1 MLCAI
6 HVFKIKAPKPESSYF
21 IQKSMTWDP
30 DRQIKC
36 SLRIV
41 ALGHRLGFIANN
53 LTPYTLSLSPFG
65 LLFYEMHLFIFPKSK
80 LQNLSQVILFRSQW
94 PEILIDYI
102 KWSLRIVPLGHRFG
116 FIPIIWHPTL
126 LLFLKLCYL

>member
-1 MLCAI
+1 MFLLEKLFFLPLTKTIVSPQETKVRLRVFLHLSLLAI
-6 HVFKIKAPKPESSYF
+6 HVFKIKTPKPESSYF
-21 IQKSMTWDP
+21 IQKSMTRDP

-41 ALGHRLGFIANN
+41 PLGHRLGFIADN

-80 LQNLSQVILFRSQW
+80 LQNLSQVILFRSQ
-94 PEILIDYI
+94 
-102 KWSLRIVPLGHRFG
+102 
-116 FIPIIWHPTL
+116 
-126 LLFLKLCYL
+126 